1 MAIILKQ
8 LPSTVAVRA
17 QDNLKT
23 PEKLNVQVSKLEINQ
38 VRLRS
43 IKGTLTKVL
52 ITGCD
57 RHKNR

>member
-1 MAIILKQ
+1 MATILKQ
-8 LPSTVAVRA
+8 LPLTVVVRA

-23 PEKLNVQVSKLEINQ
+23 PEKLNVQVSKIEINQ
-38 VRLRS
+38 ARLKS
-43 IKGTLTKVL
+43 IKGTLTKLL